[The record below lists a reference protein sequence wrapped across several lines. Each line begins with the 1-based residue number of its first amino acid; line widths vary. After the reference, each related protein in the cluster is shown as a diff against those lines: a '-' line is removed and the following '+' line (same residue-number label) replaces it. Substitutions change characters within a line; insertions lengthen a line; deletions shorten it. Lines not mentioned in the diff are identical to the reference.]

1 MGLFSHFPHRKTKT
15 LAMRGQR
22 GKTKP
27 CELWMT
33 KGQALKP
40 RKSKG
45 IP

>member
-22 GKTKP
+22 GKTP

-40 RKSKG
+40 WKSEG